1 MVGLPER
8 RWVMAAV
15 LSLCLGLAGAT
26 WWLLR
31 EPAPYALRDAPAVN
45 VTVRPVES
53 RYPEAEEVARE
64 VELLVKVYVQRL
76 QAGDASDLARIGAPW
91 YTGKEGAA
99 RSLISRHGMHADEP
113 VEAVVSDPVAPGLA
127 TVELRFR
134 DGQRQMVDLTQNDD
148 VWWLALGNG
157 DPVKP

>member
-1 MVGLPER
+1 M
-8 RWVMAAV
+8 
-15 LSLCLGLAGAT
+15 
-26 WWLLR
+26 
-31 EPAPYALRDAPAVN
+31 
-45 VTVRPVES
+45 ES

-91 YTGKEGAA
+91 YTDKERAA
-99 RSLISRHGMHADEP
+99 QRLIARYGVHAEEP

-127 TVELRFR
+127 TVELRFG
-134 DGQRQMVDLTQNDD
+134 DGRRQVVDLTQYDD

-157 DPVKP
+157 DPAKP